1 MSALSAAPAPRARA
15 SCSRC
20 HRRKK
25 RCDRTLPRCTNCE
38 GAHVA
43 CSFQS
48 DDDQNATY
56 PIAFIR
62 RLEARIRDLEGRLA
76 ASVSDVAPSDWI
88 APAGTSQKDISS
100 SAIDGTRELND
111 DEVTIVAGG
120 AQLQVQEPA
129 SRVQQNG
136 NVPTPKSFVD
146 SLKVISL
153 EAAAERHLG
162 SSSGL
167 SFARL
172 TQMVLRRLT
181 PDKAEFV
188 FVTEEDE
195 EEEHQPQ
202 NEFASQGLFGDSDAT
217 TQNLETAFATGIG
230 MGTMDMDV
238 DNHFTH
244 PSPSFFFGENMQFP
258 LGMNMQSPNF
268 SAPTLFG
275 NITLRDIVD
284 ESAET
289 LASLSLPM
297 DSSHVDF
304 LIDFYFAHSHTLY
317 PIVRRSEIM
326 SILTEVRA
334 SEVCGTQTCS
344 ALQLFK
350 IWIVLA
356 IGSTAYCSVTLDD
369 ESESMLYYNK
379 ALTYFEAALAYGE
392 TAMLEVL
399 TLQVS
404 YSFFNQLG
412 PNTWFLVGT
421 AARIAIGMGLHADS
435 TYQALAVDE
444 AERRKRLFFSI
455 YMMDRVVS
463 VALGRPFA
471 IHDDDID
478 VSPFA
483 GVDEDN
489 ITSTEIRPQPG
500 LQLSLIT
507 VPLHILALRRIAS
520 KIASQVYSP
529 RASTS
534 LAVKEREAMI
544 HALHEEL
551 ITWRRN
557 MPFPLPQDSVCFSRV
572 PQLSNSWYDFNYYTH
587 VAMLYRPSPL
597 LPTSSPERLQTL
609 RQMTSMALRT
619 AMTMHQQQRLAYNW
633 LNFLGLYTV
642 SLSLIYSIT
651 AQPDNLV
658 SVLQQSRGCE
668 DLECAVNL
676 FDTLAVKF
684 RAAKRVSRMVQDIVQ
699 RYRRLCVSAE

>member
-1 MSALSAAPAPRARA
+1 
-15 SCSRC
+15 
-20 HRRKK
+20 
-25 RCDRTLPRCTNCE
+25 
-38 GAHVA
+38 
-43 CSFQS
+43 
-48 DDDQNATY
+48 
-56 PIAFIR
+56 
-62 RLEARIRDLEGRLA
+62 
-76 ASVSDVAPSDWI
+76 
-88 APAGTSQKDISS
+88 
-100 SAIDGTRELND
+100 
-111 DEVTIVAGG
+111 
-120 AQLQVQEPA
+120 
-129 SRVQQNG
+129 
-136 NVPTPKSFVD
+136 
-146 SLKVISL
+146 
-153 EAAAERHLG
+153 
-162 SSSGL
+162 
-167 SFARL
+167 
-172 TQMVLRRLT
+172 MVLRRLT

-195 EEEHQPQ
+195 EDEGEEQQAPQ
-202 NEFASQGLFGDSDAT
+202 NEFTSQDLFGDPSAT
-217 TQNLETAFATGIG
+217 AENLETAFAAGIG
-230 MGTMDMDV
+230 MGSMDMDV

-244 PSPSFFFGENMQFP
+244 PSPSFFFRDNMQFP
-258 LGMNMQSPNF
+258 LGMNLQSPNF
-268 SAPTLFG
+268 SVPTLFG

-284 ESAET
+284 ESADT
-289 LASLSLPM
+289 LASLTLPT
-297 DSSHVDF
+297 DSAHLDF

-326 SILTEVRA
+326 SVLTEARAGEVR
-334 SEVCGTQTCS
+334 GQQTCS
-344 ALQLFK
+344 PLQLFN
-350 IWIVLA
+350 IWMVLA
-356 IGSTAYCSVTLDD
+356 IGSTAYCSITLDD
-369 ESESMLYYNK
+369 ESESMLYYSK
-379 ALTYFEAALAYGE
+379 ALTYFEPALAYGG

-404 YSFFNQLG
+404 FSFFNQLG

-435 TYQALAVDE
+435 IYQSLPIDE

-489 ITSTEIRPQPG
+489 ITPTEIRPQPG

-534 LAVKEREAMI
+534 LSMEERETSI

-557 MPFPLPQDSVCFSRV
+557 MPFPLPQDSASSSRV
-572 PQLSNSWYDFNYYTH
+572 PQFSNSWYDFNYYTH

-609 RQMTSMALRT
+609 RQVTSMALRT

-633 LNFLGLYTV
+633 LNFLALYTV

-651 AQPDNLV
+651 AQPDSLV
-658 SVLQQSRGCE
+658 SVLQKTQGCE
-668 DLECAVNL
+668 DLECAIAL
-676 FDTLAVKF
+676 FDTLAIKF
-684 RAAKRVSRMVQDIVQ
+684 RAAKRVSRMVRDIVQ
-699 RYRRLCVSAE
+699 RYRQLCVNAE

>member
-1 MSALSAAPAPRARA
+1 MSALSTAPAPRARA

-38 GAHVA
+38 GARVA

-76 ASVSDVAPSDWI
+76 ASGSDQVLSDRI
-88 APAGTSQKDISS
+88 APEETQEDMPP
-100 SAIDGTRELND
+100 SAIDGTRGSNED
-111 DEVTIVAGG
+111 AVTIAAGDV
-120 AQLQVQEPA
+120 QLHVQETA
-129 SRVQQNG
+129 SC
-136 NVPTPKSFVD
+136 VPPRSFVD

-195 EEEHQPQ
+195 EDEPQ
-202 NEFASQGLFGDSDAT
+202 SQKDFASQGLFGVSDAT

-238 DNHFTH
+238 DTHFTH
-244 PSPSFFFGENMQFP
+244 PSPSLFFGENMQFP

-275 NITLRDIVD
+275 NITLRDIVE

-289 LASLSLPM
+289 LANLGLPI

-326 SILTEVRA
+326 TILTEARA
-334 SEVCGTQTCS
+334 SEACGTQTCS
-344 ALQLFK
+344 ALQLFT
-350 IWIVLA
+350 IWMVLA

-435 TYQALAVDE
+435 TYQTLAVDE

-483 GVDEDN
+483 GVDEEN
-489 ITSTEIRPQPG
+489 ITPTEIRPQPG

-520 KIASQVYSP
+520 RIASQVYSS
-529 RASTS
+529 RASTA
-534 LAVKEREAMI
+534 LAVEERESII
-544 HALHEEL
+544 HRLHEEL

-658 SVLQQSRGCE
+658 CVLQQTRGCE
-668 DLECAVNL
+668 DLECAISL

-684 RAAKRVSRMVQDIVQ
+684 RAAKRVSRMVKDIVQ
-699 RYRRLCVSAE
+699 RYRRLCVNAE